1 MNNKENL
8 QYFENKTMRGL
19 FDDMKEWQGI
29 NQKRLLS
36 NQIQKDGDLFT
47 CIALTNPTE
56 VVLCTSTGKPL
67 RTFNG
72 EVLCVQTVQYQ
83 KMIVVKYKT
92 YDELMSLVAEFRTE
106 HRSLTDD
113 ELDKLVKKTFK
124 IDQAT
129 LRELDGVSDL
139 IQSNE

>member
-72 EVLCVQTVQYQ
+72 EVLCVQTVQY
-83 KMIVVKYKT
+83 
-92 YDELMSLVAEFRTE
+92 
-106 HRSLTDD
+106 
-113 ELDKLVKKTFK
+113 
-124 IDQAT
+124 
-129 LRELDGVSDL
+129 
-139 IQSNE
+139 